1 MSYFSPDFIEF
12 FKELAANNNKEWF
25 DANRK
30 RYENNIK
37 KPFYRFVE
45 DAIAALKKEDKN
57 FDLDLKRAVF
67 RINRDIR
74 FSQDKSPYKLHMAT
88 ALISGGKKNMHT
100 AGMYLQSS
108 PESLRIYQGLYMPEK
123 NRIYD
128 IRERIA
134 SDAETWNRIINDT
147 EFVENYGEVQGEKN
161 KSIPKE
167 FKPAAEKEP
176 LLFNK
181 QWYIYADYEPETV
194 LREDFLEF
202 VLDKYRIARD
212 FNAFLN

>member
-12 FKELAANNNKEWF
+12 FKELAANNNKDWF
-25 DANRK
+25 DVNRK
-30 RYENNIK
+30 RYENNVK

-45 DAIAALKKEDKN
+45 DTISALKKEDSD

-74 FSQDKSPYKLHMAT
+74 FSKDKSPYKLHMAT
-88 ALISGGKKNMHT
+88 ALINGGKKNMHT

-108 PESLRIYQGLYMPEK
+108 PENFRIYQGLYMPEK
-123 NRIYD
+123 SRIYEV
-128 IRERIA
+128 RERIA
-134 SDAETWNRIINDT
+134 AQPRRWKKIISSA

-161 KSIPKE
+161 KIIPKE
-167 FKPAAEKEP
+167 FKSAAEKEP
-176 LLFNK
+176 FIFNK
-181 QWYIYADYEPETV
+181 QWYIYTDLAPETI
-194 LREDFLEF
+194 LREDILDF
-202 VLDKYRIARD
+202 VMEKNRIARD